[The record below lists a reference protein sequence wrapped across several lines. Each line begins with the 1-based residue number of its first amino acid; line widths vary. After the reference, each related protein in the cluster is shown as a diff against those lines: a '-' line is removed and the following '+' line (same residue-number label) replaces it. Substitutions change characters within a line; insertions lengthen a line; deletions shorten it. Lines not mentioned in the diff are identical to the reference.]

1 MTNSLST
8 SADQVRKKSPLA
20 EDYKKVVVVD
30 DEPDICYL
38 LSNILRKLSCE
49 VRMATTLTGG
59 MVEICNALPQ
69 VVFLDLNF
77 PDGSSGLEC
86 IKAIKHCSP
95 QTKIIVMSAMDG
107 PLEKTKAKNEGA
119 VYFMSKPF
127 NYKTVTNVLK
137 ELQHQDRTN

>member
-1 MTNSLST
+1 
-8 SADQVRKKSPLA
+8 
-20 EDYKKVVVVD
+20 
-30 DEPDICYL
+30 
-38 LSNILRKLSCE
+38 
-49 VRMATTLTGG
+49 MATTLTGG